1 MKQRNL
7 SRREFIVKTG
17 AAMSV
22 AAAGSLLLPNLA
34 KAGLASNYSPAH
46 NKGKMKWCMY
56 TYSIFGGRF
65 PINELDIVE
74 MCRKTK
80 ALGID
85 DLDIIGAGY
94 NKSWEEIRKITDDH
108 GIDVVCYTK
117 GVKELEST
125 DEATI
130 SKGIDEFKKRL
141 EVAHIL
147 GSNRIMMNQG
157 GSTPDRDANRKN
169 LIKSLEKV
177 VPIATSEGI
186 EVTIEHHNNPKA
198 PFRISADFDEA
209 LAVVP
214 DLRIAYD
221 SGNIHVAGED
231 PVQGY
236 KNNQEQITH
245 MHFKDFS
252 PNGRLCIPG
261 QGIIDFPNLIKA
273 MKEAGFNG
281 YINLEV
287 PLKQPDGY
295 ECYEDAMEI
304 LSPLIA

>member
-17 AAMSV
+17 AAISF
-22 AAAGSLLLPNLA
+22 AGAGSLLMPNLA
-34 KAGLASNYSPAH
+34 KAGLA
-46 NKGKMKWCMY
+46 GKMKWCMY

-65 PINELDIVE
+65 PIQELDIVE

-85 DLDIIGAGY
+85 GIDIIGAGY
-94 NKSWEEIRKITDDH
+94 NKSWKEIRKITDDH
-108 GIDVVCYTK
+108 GIEVVCYTK

-125 DEATI
+125 DEAII
-130 SKGIDEFKKRL
+130 SKGIDEFKNRL

-177 VPIATSEGI
+177 IPIATSEGI

-198 PFRISADFDEA
+198 PFRTSADFDEA

-221 SGNIHVAGED
+221 SGNIYIAGED

-245 MHFKDFS
+245 IHFKDFS
-252 PNGRLCIPG
+252 PDGRLCIPG
-261 QGIIDFPNLIKA
+261 QGIIDFQNLIKA
-273 MKEAGFNG
+273 MKEANFSG
-281 YINLEV
+281 YINPEV
-287 PLKQPDGY
+287 PMKQTDGY
-295 ECYEDAMEI
+295 ECYKKAMEI
-304 LSPLIA
+304 LGPLIA

>member
-1 MKQRNL
+1 M
-7 SRREFIVKTG
+7 KTG
-17 AAMSV
+17 TAMSF
-22 AAAGSLLLPNLA
+22 AATGSLLLPNLA
-34 KAGLASNYSPAH
+34 RADLASTNTPVD
-46 NKGKMKWCMY
+46 NTGKMKWCMY
-56 TYSIFGGRF
+56 TYSLFGGRF
-65 PINELDIVE
+65 SINELDIVD

-85 DLDIIGAGY
+85 GLDIIGAGY
-94 NKSWEEIRKITDDH
+94 NKSWQEIRKITDDH

-125 DEATI
+125 DEAI
-130 SKGIDEFKKRL
+130 IRKGIDEFKKRL
-141 EVAHIL
+141 KVAHIL
-147 GSNRIMMNQG
+147 GSNRIMMNMG
-157 GSTPDRDANRKN
+157 GSTPDRHANRKN

-177 VPIATSEGI
+177 LPIATAESI

-214 DLRIAYD
+214 GLRIAYD
-221 SGNIHVAGED
+221 SGNIYVAGED
-231 PVQGY
+231 SVQGY

-252 PNGRLCIPG
+252 ANGRLCIPG

-273 MKEAGFNG
+273 MKEANYTG
-281 YINLEV
+281 YINLET
-287 PLKQPDGY
+287 PMKQPDGY
-295 ECYEDAMEI
+295 ECYEKSMEI